1 MWRCK
6 ALRLC
11 DKARKIK
18 MEETNFSVET
28 GRASSLKSQNDMS
41 QQSPKKVRKK
51 RSLWKSWKRM
61 KGRTKIYLIVLHLF
75 ALVGAAILGAWAFFE
90 LGFTN
95 NRGGA
100 DRNNRYLSGSQQY
113 VAQADSIDRQDQAL
127 NGYRSLSV
135 LRQFYPKNADLIFH
149 AARFSDRPTAVQE
162 MVYAANMYMQGD
174 EHALAYKKMAADVE
188 NVLKSNKLQ
197 PFEGNVIPWMNDS
210 AWPALKA
217 AVIKDTAV
225 IYEAARLTGVEPRL
239 IVGCLIGEQVRLFN
253 SKREM
258 YKRYLGPMKVLS
270 VQSQFS
276 LGVNGIKDFTAMQVE
291 RNLTDTASIFYMG
304 KPYEHILD
312 FQTADHQS
320 ERFSRLTNYRN
331 HLYSYIYTGCI
342 LHQTMLQ
349 WRRSGYDIV
358 NRPDILFTLFNL
370 GFAASKPGPD
380 PQCGGSHITVHD
392 EVYTFGVICND
403 FYFSGE
409 LAEQF
414 PMKAKRFADE

>member
-1 MWRCK
+1 MHGVST
-6 ALRLC
+6 
-11 DKARKIK
+11 ISPNIT
-18 MEETNFSVET
+18 MEETSPSVET
-28 GRASSLKSQNDMS
+28 CHVASLQSQIDMS

-51 RSLWKSWKRM
+51 RSLWKLWKRL
-61 KGRTKIYLIVLHLF
+61 KGRTKFYLIVLHLF
-75 ALVGAAILGAWAFFE
+75 AFVGAGILGAWVFYE

-95 NRGGA
+95 NKGGA
-100 DRNNRYLSGSQQY
+100 DKNNRYLSGSQQY
-113 VAQADSIDRQDQAL
+113 ATIKDSVNSQEKAL
-127 NGYRSLSV
+127 KGYRDLSV
-135 LRQFYPKNADLIFH
+135 LRQFYPKNADLIFN
-149 AARFSDRPTAVQE
+149 AAQFSDRSTAVQE
-162 MVYAANMYMQGD
+162 MIYAANMYMQDD
-174 EHALAYKKMAADVE
+174 EHATAYRKMSDDVD
-188 NVLKSNKLQ
+188 NILKSNRMP

-258 YKRYLGPMKVLS
+258 FKRYLGPMKVLS

-291 RNLTDTASIFYMG
+291 RNLTNDSSIFYMG
-304 KPYEHILD
+304 KQYEHILD

-320 ERFSRLTNYRN
+320 ERFNRLTNYHN

-349 WRRSGYDIV
+349 WKRSGYDIT

-380 PQCGGSHITVHD
+380 PKCGGSHITVHD
-392 EVYTFGVICND
+392 AVYTFGVICND

>member
-1 MWRCK
+1 
-6 ALRLC
+6 
-11 DKARKIK
+11 
-18 MEETNFSVET
+18 MEETNPSVET
-28 GRASSLKSQNDMS
+28 CHGASLQSSDNAS
-41 QQSPKKVRKK
+41 QQPMKRVRKK
-51 RSLWKSWKRM
+51 RSLWRSWKRL
-61 KGRTKIYLIVLHLF
+61 KGRTKFYLIVLHLF
-75 ALVGAAILGAWAFFE
+75 ALIGAGILGAWAFFE

-95 NRGGA
+95 NKGGA
-100 DRNNRYLSGSQQY
+100 DKNNRYLTESQRY
-113 VAQADSIDRQDQAL
+113 LASSDSVNSQEAAL
-127 NGYRSLSV
+127 NGYRDLSV

-149 AARFSDRPTAVQE
+149 AAQYSDRPTAVQE
-162 MVYAANMYMQGD
+162 MIYAANMYMQDDDHAVAYRKMVGD
-174 EHALAYKKMAADVE
+174 VGNILKSKKM
-188 NVLKSNKLQ
+188 K
-197 PFEGNVIPWMNDS
+197 PYEGNVIPWMNDS

-217 AVIKDTAV
+217 AILKDSAL

-239 IVGCLIGEQVRLFN
+239 IVGCLVGEQVRLFN

-312 FQTADHQS
+312 FQTENHQA
-320 ERFSRLTNYRN
+320 ERISRLTNYRN

-392 EVYTFGVICND
+392 EIYTFGVICND
-403 FYFSGE
+403 FYYSGE

-414 PMKAKRFADE
+414 PLKAKRFADE

>member
-1 MWRCK
+1 
-6 ALRLC
+6 
-11 DKARKIK
+11 
-18 MEETNFSVET
+18 MEETN
-28 GRASSLKSQNDMS
+28 SSEDTLHAAYLQYPDNIYKQT
-41 QQSPKKVRKK
+41 PKKVRKR
-51 RSLWKSWKRM
+51 RSLWKTWKRL
-61 KGRTKIYLIVLHLF
+61 KGRTKFYLIVLHLF
-75 ALVGAAILGAWAFFE
+75 ALVGAGILGAWVFYE

-95 NRGGA
+95 NKGGA
-100 DRNNRYLSGSQQY
+100 DKNNRYLSGNQQY
-113 VAQADSIDRQDQAL
+113 LSQSDSINSQEQTLD
-127 NGYRSLSV
+127 GYRSLSI
-135 LRQFYPKNADLIFH
+135 LRQFYPKNADLIFN
-149 AARFSDRPTAVQE
+149 AAKYSNRPTAIQE
-162 MVYAANMYMQGD
+162 MIYAANMYMQD
-174 EHALAYKKMAADVE
+174 DKHASAYQKMVIDID
-188 NVLKSNKLQ
+188 NVLESNKMQ
-197 PFEGNVIPWMNDS
+197 AFDGNVIPWMNDS

-217 AVIKDTAV
+217 AILKDTAV

-239 IVGCLIGEQVRLFN
+239 IVGCLVGEQVRLFN

-276 LGVNGIKDFTAMQVE
+276 LGGNGIKEFTAMQVE

-312 FQTADHQS
+312 FQTADHQT
-320 ERFSRLTNYRN
+320 ERFNRLTNYRN

-349 WRRSGYDIV
+349 WKRSGYDIV

-380 PQCGGSHITVHD
+380 PKCGGSHIKVHD
-392 EVYTFGVICND
+392 EIYTFGVICND
-403 FYFSGE
+403 FYYSGE

-414 PMKAKRFADE
+414 PLKAKRFADE

>member
-1 MWRCK
+1 
-6 ALRLC
+6 
-11 DKARKIK
+11 
-18 MEETNFSVET
+18 MEETN
-28 GRASSLKSQNDMS
+28 SSEDTLHAAYLQYPDNIYKQT
-41 QQSPKKVRKK
+41 PKKVRKR
-51 RSLWKSWKRM
+51 RSLWKTWKLL
-61 KGRTKIYLIVLHLF
+61 KGRTKFYLIVLHLF
-75 ALVGAAILGAWAFFE
+75 ALVGVGILGAWVFYE

-95 NRGGA
+95 NKGGA
-100 DRNNRYLSGSQQY
+100 DKNNRYLSGNQQY
-113 VAQADSIDRQDQAL
+113 LSQSDSINSQEQTLD
-127 NGYRSLSV
+127 GYRSLSI
-135 LRQFYPKNADLIFH
+135 LRQFYPKNADLIFN
-149 AARFSDRPTAVQE
+149 AAKYSNRPTAIQE
-162 MVYAANMYMQGD
+162 MIYAANMYMQD
-174 EHALAYKKMAADVE
+174 DKHASAYQKMVIDID
-188 NVLKSNKLQ
+188 NVLESNKMQ
-197 PFEGNVIPWMNDS
+197 AFDGNVIPWMNDS

-217 AVIKDTAV
+217 AILKDTAV

-239 IVGCLIGEQVRLFN
+239 IVGCLVGEQVRLFN

-312 FQTADHQS
+312 FQTADHQT
-320 ERFSRLTNYRN
+320 ERFNRLTNYRN

-349 WRRSGYDIV
+349 WKRSGYDIV

-380 PQCGGSHITVHD
+380 PKCGGSHIKVHD
-392 EVYTFGVICND
+392 EIYTFGVICND
-403 FYFSGE
+403 FYYSGE

-414 PMKAKRFADE
+414 PLKAKRFADE

>member
-1 MWRCK
+1 
-6 ALRLC
+6 
-11 DKARKIK
+11 
-18 MEETNFSVET
+18 MEETNSSVET
-28 GRASSLKSQNDMS
+28 RHDTSLQPNGNTSRQTS
-41 QQSPKKVRKK
+41 KKLRKK
-51 RSLWKSWKRM
+51 RSLWKFWKRL
-61 KGRTKIYLIVLHLF
+61 KGRSKLYLIVVHLF
-75 ALVGAAILGAWAFFE
+75 ALVGAAILGAWAFYE

-95 NRGGA
+95 NKGGA
-100 DRNNRYLSGSQQY
+100 DKNNRYLTDSQHY
-113 VAQADSIDRQDQAL
+113 AAQSDSIDSQEQAL
-127 NGYRSLSV
+127 SGYRNLSV

-149 AARFSDRPTAVQE
+149 AAQFSDRPTAVQE
-162 MVYAANMYMQGD
+162 MIYAANMYLQED
-174 EHALAYKKMAADVE
+174 DQATLYHQMASDMD
-188 NVLKSNKLQ
+188 NLLKTNKSQ
-197 PFEGNVIPWMNDS
+197 PYERNVIPWMNDS

-217 AVIKDTAV
+217 AILKDTAL

-239 IVGCLIGEQVRLFN
+239 IVGCLVGEQVRLFN

-304 KPYEHILD
+304 KTYEHILD

-320 ERFSRLTNYRN
+320 ERFNRLTNYHN

-380 PQCGGSHITVHD
+380 PKCGGSHITVAGD
-392 EVYTFGVICND
+392 IYTFGVICND

-409 LAEQF
+409 LAEHF
-414 PMKAKRFADE
+414 PLKAKRFADE

>member
-1 MWRCK
+1 
-6 ALRLC
+6 
-11 DKARKIK
+11 
-18 MEETNFSVET
+18 MEETNSSVET
-28 GRASSLKSQNDMS
+28 RQGASLQSSDNASQKAS
-41 QQSPKKVRKK
+41 KKVRKK
-51 RSLWKSWKRM
+51 RSLWKSWKRL
-61 KGRTKIYLIVLHLF
+61 KGRTKFYLIVLHLF
-75 ALVGAAILGAWAFFE
+75 ALVGAGILGAWAFYE

-95 NRGGA
+95 NKGGA
-100 DRNNRYLSGSQQY
+100 DQNNRYLSENQKYTSRSDSVDSQEQILT
-113 VAQADSIDRQDQAL
+113 D
-127 NGYRSLSV
+127 YRSLSV
-135 LRQFYPKNADLIFH
+135 FRHFYPKNADLIFN
-149 AARFSDRPTAVQE
+149 AAQFSDRPTAISE
-162 MVYAANMYMQGD
+162 MLYAANMYMQDD
-174 EHALAYKKMAADVE
+174 EHAAVYQKMNADI
-188 NVLKSNKLQ
+188 NNILKSNKMKS
-197 PFEGNVIPWMNDS
+197 FEGNVIPWMNDS

-217 AVIKDTAV
+217 AILKDTAV

-239 IVGCLIGEQVRLFN
+239 IVGCLVGEQVRLFN

-320 ERFSRLTNYRN
+320 ERFNRLTNYRN

-349 WRRSGYDIV
+349 WKRSGYDIV

-380 PQCGGSHITVHD
+380 PKCGGSHITVHD
-392 EVYTFGVICND
+392 QIYTFGVICND
-403 FYFSGE
+403 FYYSGE

-414 PMKAKRFADE
+414 PLKAKRFADE

>member
-1 MWRCK
+1 
-6 ALRLC
+6 
-11 DKARKIK
+11 
-18 MEETNFSVET
+18 MEETNSSVET
-28 GRASSLKSQNDMS
+28 RHGASLQSSHNSAS

-51 RSLWKSWKRM
+51 RSLWKSWKRL
-61 KGRTKIYLIVLHLF
+61 KGRSKFYLVVLHLF
-75 ALVGAAILGAWAFFE
+75 ALIGLGILGAWAFFE

-95 NRGGA
+95 NKGGA
-100 DRNNRYLSGSQQY
+100 DRNNRYLSESQNY
-113 VAQADSIDRQDQAL
+113 AAVSDSISSQEQSL
-127 NGYRSLSV
+127 NGYRSLAV

-149 AARFSDRPTAVQE
+149 AALFSDRPTAVQE
-162 MVYAANMYMQGD
+162 MIYAANMYIQDD
-174 EHALAYKKMAADVE
+174 EHATAYHKMSDDVD
-188 NVLKSNKLQ
+188 NVLRSNKMK

-217 AVIKDTAV
+217 AVLKDSAV

-258 YKRYLGPMKVLS
+258 YKQYLGPMKGLS

-291 RNLTDTASIFYMG
+291 RNLTDTASIYYMG
-304 KPYEHILD
+304 KQYEHILD

-320 ERFSRLTNYRN
+320 ERFNRLTNYRN

-370 GFAASKPGPD
+370 GFQASKPGPD
-380 PQCGGSHITVHD
+380 PKCGGSHITVHD

-414 PMKAKRFADE
+414 PMMAKRFADE

>member
-1 MWRCK
+1 
-6 ALRLC
+6 
-11 DKARKIK
+11 
-18 MEETNFSVET
+18 MEETNPSVET
-28 GRASSLKSQNDMS
+28 RLIASL
-41 QQSPKKVRKK
+41 QSKKKPRKK
-51 RSLWKSWKRM
+51 RTLWKSWKRL
-61 KGRTKIYLIVLHLF
+61 KGRTKFYLIVLHLF
-75 ALVGAAILGAWAFFE
+75 ALIGVGILGAWAFYE

-95 NRGGA
+95 DKGGA
-100 DRNNRYLSGSQQY
+100 DQNNRYLSEKQGYTAQSDSVDSQQRTL
-113 VAQADSIDRQDQAL
+113 AD
-127 NGYRSLSV
+127 YRLLSV
-135 LRQFYPKNADLIFH
+135 LREFYPKNADLIFN
-149 AARFSDRPTAVQE
+149 AVQFSDRPTAVQE
-162 MVYAANMYMQGD
+162 MIYAAKMYMQDDDHATAYLKMVGD
-174 EHALAYKKMAADVE
+174 VD
-188 NVLKSNKLQ
+188 NILKSKRMQ

-217 AVIKDTAV
+217 AILKDSALV
-225 IYEAARLTGVEPRL
+225 YEAARLTGVEPRL
-239 IVGCLIGEQVRLFN
+239 IVGCLVGEQVRLFN

-276 LGVNGIKDFTAMQVE
+276 LGVNGIKDYTAMQVE

-312 FQTADHQS
+312 FQTENHQA
-320 ERFSRLTNYRN
+320 ERISRLTNYRN

-370 GFAASKPGPD
+370 GFQASKPGPD
-380 PQCGGSHITVHD
+380 PQCGGSHIKVHD

-403 FYFSGE
+403 FYYSGE

-414 PMKAKRFADE
+414 PLKAKRFADE

>member
-1 MWRCK
+1 
-6 ALRLC
+6 
-11 DKARKIK
+11 
-18 MEETNFSVET
+18 MEETNNSVET
-28 GRASSLKSQNDMS
+28 CHGASLQSSDNAS
-41 QQSPKKVRKK
+41 QQPTKKVRKK
-51 RSLWKSWKRM
+51 RSLWKSWKRL
-61 KGRTKIYLIVLHLF
+61 KGRTKFYLIVLHLF
-75 ALVGAAILGAWAFFE
+75 ALVGAGILGAWAFFE

-95 NRGGA
+95 NKGGA
-100 DRNNRYLSGSQQY
+100 DKNNRYLTESQHY
-113 VAQADSIDRQDQAL
+113 LASSDSVNSQEAAL
-127 NGYRSLSV
+127 NGYRHLSV
-135 LRQFYPKNADLIFH
+135 LRQFYPKNADLIFN
-149 AARFSDRPTAVQE
+149 AARYSDRPTAVQE
-162 MVYAANMYMQGD
+162 MIYAANMYMQD
-174 EHALAYKKMAADVE
+174 DDHADAYRKMVDDVDNILKSKKM
-188 NVLKSNKLQ
+188 Q

-217 AVIKDTAV
+217 AILKDSAL

-239 IVGCLIGEQVRLFN
+239 IVGCLVGEQVRLFN

-312 FQTADHQS
+312 FKTENHQS
-320 ERFSRLTNYRN
+320 ERISRLTNYRN

-392 EVYTFGVICND
+392 AIYTFGVICND

-414 PMKAKRFADE
+414 PLKAKRFADE

>member
-1 MWRCK
+1 
-6 ALRLC
+6 
-11 DKARKIK
+11 
-18 MEETNFSVET
+18 MEETNHSVET
-28 GRASSLKSQNDMS
+28 CHGASLQSSDNAL
-41 QQSPKKVRKK
+41 QQPTKKVRKK
-51 RSLWKSWKRM
+51 RSLWKSWKRL
-61 KGRTKIYLIVLHLF
+61 KGRTKFYLVVLHLF
-75 ALVGAAILGAWAFFE
+75 ALVGAGILGAWVFFE

-95 NRGGA
+95 NKGGA
-100 DRNNRYLSGSQQY
+100 DKNNRYLTESQHY
-113 VAQADSIDRQDQAL
+113 LASSDSVNSQEAAL
-127 NGYRSLSV
+127 NGYRDLSV
-135 LRQFYPKNADLIFH
+135 LRQFYPKNADLIFN
-149 AARFSDRPTAVQE
+149 AARYSDRPTAVQE
-162 MVYAANMYMQGD
+162 MIYAANMYMQDD
-174 EHALAYKKMAADVE
+174 EYAVAYKKMVADVD
-188 NVLKSNKLQ
+188 NVLKSENIT
-197 PFEGNVIPWMNDS
+197 PFEGNVVPWMNDS

-217 AVIKDTAV
+217 AILKDSAL

-239 IVGCLIGEQVRLFN
+239 IVGCLVGEQVRLFN

-312 FQTADHQS
+312 FKTENHQA
-320 ERFSRLTNYRN
+320 ERISRLTNYRN

-392 EVYTFGVICND
+392 AIYTFGVICND
-403 FYFSGE
+403 FYYSGE

-414 PMKAKRFADE
+414 PLKAKRFVDE

>member
-1 MWRCK
+1 
-6 ALRLC
+6 
-11 DKARKIK
+11 
-18 MEETNFSVET
+18 MEETNSSVET
-28 GRASSLKSQNDMS
+28 VHAPSLQSQENAAK
-41 QQSPKKVRKK
+41 QTTKKIRKK
-51 RSLWKSWKRM
+51 RSLWKSWKRL
-61 KGRTKIYLIVLHLF
+61 KGRTKFYLIVLHLF
-75 ALVGAAILGAWAFFE
+75 AIVGAGILGAWAFYE

-95 NRGGA
+95 NKGGT
-100 DRNNRYLSGSQQY
+100 DKNNRYLSENQKY
-113 VAQADSIDRQDQAL
+113 AAQADTINSQEKTL
-127 NGYRSLSV
+127 MGYRDLSV
-135 LRQFYPKNADLIFH
+135 LRTFYPQNADLIFN
-149 AARFSDRPTAVQE
+149 AAQYSDRPTAVQE
-162 MVYAANMYMQGD
+162 MIYAANMYMQND
-174 EHALAYKKMAADVE
+174 DRAAAYQKMLADVD
-188 NVLKSNKLQ
+188 NLVKSNKMK

-217 AVIKDTAV
+217 AILKDTAV

-239 IVGCLIGEQVRLFN
+239 IVGCLVGEQVRLFN

-258 YKRYLGPMKVLS
+258 FKRYLGPMKVLS

-291 RNLTDTASIFYMG
+291 RNLTDDSSIFYMG
-304 KPYEHILD
+304 KQYEHILD
-312 FQTADHQS
+312 FQTADHQT
-320 ERFSRLTNYRN
+320 ERFNRLTNYHN

-349 WRRSGYDIV
+349 WKRSGYDIT

-370 GFAASKPGPD
+370 GFQASKPGPD

-403 FYFSGE
+403 FYYSGE

-414 PMKAKRFADE
+414 PLKAKRFANE

>member
-1 MWRCK
+1 
-6 ALRLC
+6 
-11 DKARKIK
+11 
-18 MEETNFSVET
+18 MEETNHSVEARH
-28 GRASSLKSQNDMS
+28 GASLPSQNNAS

-51 RSLWKSWKRM
+51 RSLWKSWKRL
-61 KGRTKIYLIVLHLF
+61 KGRTKFYLIVLHLF
-75 ALVGAAILGAWAFFE
+75 ALVGAGILGAWAFFE

-95 NRGGA
+95 NKGGT
-100 DRNNRYLSGSQQY
+100 DKNNRYLSENQKYTAKSDSMDSQEQILY
-113 VAQADSIDRQDQAL
+113 DYRNLSIFRK
-127 NGYRSLSV
+127 
-135 LRQFYPKNADLIFH
+135 FYPKNADLIFK
-149 AARFSDRPTAVQE
+149 AAQHSDRPTAVQE
-162 MVYAANMYMQGD
+162 MIYAANMYMQD
-174 EHALAYKKMAADVE
+174 DDHANAYRKMIADMDNMV
-188 NVLKSNKLQ
+188 KSNKMK

-217 AVIKDTAV
+217 AILKDSAV

-239 IVGCLIGEQVRLFN
+239 IVGCLVGEQVRLFN

-258 YKRYLGPMKVLS
+258 FKRYLGPMKVLS

-320 ERFSRLTNYRN
+320 ERFNRLTNYRN

-370 GFAASKPGPD
+370 GFQASKPGPD
-380 PQCGGSHITVHD
+380 PKCGGSHITVHD
-392 EVYTFGVICND
+392 EIYTFGVICND
-403 FYFSGE
+403 FYYSGE

-414 PMKAKRFADE
+414 PLKAKRFADE

>member
-1 MWRCK
+1 
-6 ALRLC
+6 
-11 DKARKIK
+11 
-18 MEETNFSVET
+18 MEETNHSVET
-28 GRASSLKSQNDMS
+28 CHGASLQSSDNAS
-41 QQSPKKVRKK
+41 QQPTKKVRKK
-51 RSLWKSWKRM
+51 RSLWKSWKRL
-61 KGRTKIYLIVLHLF
+61 KGRTKFYLIVLHLF
-75 ALVGAAILGAWAFFE
+75 ALVGAGILGAWAFFE

-95 NRGGA
+95 NNGGA
-100 DRNNRYLSGSQQY
+100 DKNNRYLTESQHY
-113 VAQADSIDRQDQAL
+113 LASSDSVNSQEAAL
-127 NGYRSLSV
+127 NGYRDLSV
-135 LRQFYPKNADLIFH
+135 LRQFYPKNADLIFN
-149 AARFSDRPTAVQE
+149 AARYSDRPTAVQE
-162 MVYAANMYMQGD
+162 MIYAANMYMQED
-174 EHALAYKKMAADVE
+174 DHADAYRKMVDDVDNILKSKKM
-188 NVLKSNKLQ
+188 Q

-217 AVIKDTAV
+217 AILKDSAL

-239 IVGCLIGEQVRLFN
+239 IVGCLVGEQVRLFN

-312 FQTADHQS
+312 FKTENHQA
-320 ERFSRLTNYRN
+320 ERISRLTNYRN

-392 EVYTFGVICND
+392 AIYTFGVICND
-403 FYFSGE
+403 FYYSGE

-414 PMKAKRFADE
+414 PLKAKRFVDE